1 MAKYKVGDKVR
12 VKDHPVDVE
21 AGWVIDMDKMLGEIV
36 TIREVTS
43 EGLYR
48 IEDSYYTWCD
58 EMFEDLVQ
66 TTGNEIIDLLMKK
79 LGVEIDEEFEII
91 GSIYN
96 PYKITEKIILGQ
108 DEKGKDVVIVPNNIR
123 DIVEGDIIFVNLG
136 IGYAHEIMKPH
147 WCYVLKDCKS
157 KFVVIPIHTV
167 RGVICD
173 EHEIDIQTVIE
184 GSITTSRMSL
194 SDIRSIDKQRIDQ
207 RRSVGKVLTPRSEIL
222 ESIRKYFNL

>member
-1 MAKYKVGDKVR
+1 MLEEKLNELENIGYDAASLKKSFEVQIEAVKYQ
-12 VKDHPVDVE
+12 
-21 AGWVIDMDKMLGEIV
+21 
-36 TIREVTS
+36 
-43 EGLYR
+43 
-48 IEDSYYTWCD
+48 
-58 EMFEDLVQ
+58 FEKSQ
-66 TTGNEIIDLLMKK
+66 
-79 LGVEIDEEFEII
+79 
-91 GSIYN
+91 
-96 PYKITEKIILGQ
+96 
-108 DEKGKDVVIVPNNIR
+108 EKGKDVVIVPNNIR